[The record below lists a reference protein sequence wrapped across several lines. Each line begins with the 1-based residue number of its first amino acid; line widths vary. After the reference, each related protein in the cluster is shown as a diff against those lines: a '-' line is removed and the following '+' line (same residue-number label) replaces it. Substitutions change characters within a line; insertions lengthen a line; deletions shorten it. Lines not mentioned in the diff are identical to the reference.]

1 MDERVRFVIRLK
13 DGESMA
19 SLCREFGISRKTGY
33 KIFERYEQCGL
44 EGLTDRARRPFRY
57 ANQLPEQVEAAIV
70 AAKREKPH
78 WGARKIRERLL
89 RKLPHAIKVPAA
101 STIHAVLDRHG
112 LVRRA
117 ARSRTPAQG
126 TSLSE
131 GLHPND
137 LWCADFKGEFQL
149 GDKRYCYPLTV
160 TDQASRFLLLCEA
173 LESTREDLAFPAFER
188 LFRERGLPLAIRSD
202 NGVPFASPHGL
213 FQLSRLSVWWLRLG
227 IAIERI
233 RPGHPQQ
240 NGRHERMHLTLKQQA
255 TRPAG
260 TNFLQQQARF
270 DTFVEEFNH
279 ERPHEALGMKCPGEV
294 YTPSPRVYNGIP
306 EPDYPFHDRTLL
318 VTSCGRICLHR
329 KKINLSKSLAGQAV
343 GIREVES
350 GIWLVSFMHYDLG
363 YIDLEEKTLQ
373 PLENP
378 FGAHPGVADSRP
390 NSTNTQTVRSS
401 SMKTSGETE
410 VSNAGEQLAEG

>member
-1 MDERVRFVIRLK
+1 MDERMRFVIRLK

-33 KIFERYEQCGL
+33 KIYERYEQCGL
-44 EGLTDRARRPFRY
+44 DGLTDRARRPFRY

-70 AAKREKPH
+70 AAKRDKPH
-78 WGARKIRERLL
+78 WGARKIRDRLL
-89 RKLPHAIKVPAA
+89 RNLPHAIKVPAA

-112 LVRRA
+112 LVAHEPRR
-117 ARSRTPAQG
+117 RTRAQG
-126 TSLSE
+126 TALSE
-131 GLHPND
+131 GLNPND
-137 LWCADFKGEFQL
+137 LWCVDYKGEFLL

-160 TDQASRFLLLCEA
+160 TDYASRFLLLCEA
-173 LESTREDLAFPAFER
+173 LESTREELALRSFEQ
-188 LFRERGLPLAIRSD
+188 LFRERGLPSAIRSD

-227 IAIERI
+227 ITIERT

-240 NGRHERMHLTLKQQA
+240 NGRHERMHLTLKQQT
-255 TRPAG
+255 TRPAAA
-260 TNFLQQQARF
+260 NLLQQQGKF
-270 DTFVEEFNH
+270 DAFVEEFNR
-279 ERPHEALGMKCPGEV
+279 ERPHEALAMKCPAEV
-294 YTPSPRVYNGIP
+294 YTASPRPYNGLP
-306 EPDYPFHDRTLL
+306 QPHYPFHDRTVT

-329 KKINLSKSLAGQAV
+329 KKINLSRSLAGQAV

-350 GIWLVSFMHYDLG
+350 GIWLVSFMSYDLG

-378 FGAHPGVADSRP
+378 FGAKPPAP
-390 NSTNTQTVRSS
+390 KASS
-401 SMKTSGETE
+401 IEKSGETE
-410 VSNAGEQLAEG
+410 ASNAGEQLAKG